1 MDGRKNNKGGARAGS
16 GRKTKA
22 EILGLAALIDASWPV
37 ADQQKV
43 LTKLAQDCTDIDFH
57 TRHEARKLLLAYKFG
72 KPKETHELGGIL
84 EFATRMVL
92 PNVEDDK

>member
-1 MDGRKNNKGGARAGS
+1 MDGRKKNGGARTGS
-16 GRKTKA
+16 GRRTKA
-22 EILGLAALIDASWPV
+22 EILGLAALIDASWPIE
-37 ADQQKV
+37 DQQKV

-72 KPKETHELGGIL
+72 KPKETHELGGTL

-92 PNVEDDK
+92 PKKEDDE